1 MIGGGVHGVEVVFLL
16 LLGFVVLFA
25 VLARKLQ
32 TPYPIVL
39 VVAGLLLSFIPGI
52 PKITLNPDVIFLIVL
67 PPLLYSAAWV
77 TSWREFRYNLLSIFM
92 LAFGLVAF
100 TVFGVAEAAQW
111 VFPGFTW
118 QLGFVL
124 GAVVSTTDAVAAT
137 SIARRL
143 SLPQR
148 IVDLLEGESLVNDA
162 GGLVALEFGL
172 AMVMRGQTPTL
183 DMAIGRLSY
192 LTLDGL
198 AIGLAIGKAVE
209 WFEQLVDDGPIE
221 IAVSIMVPYGAYL
234 AAESARASGVLAV
247 VACGLYLSRKSARF
261 FSAQV
266 RMQTWAVWDALTFAL
281 NGLVFVLIGLQL
293 PYVLA
298 GIHAYSLKQLVLYGA
313 LLSGLLIVL
322 RMLWMFPGANI
333 GYWLRSRVLHQDY
346 TLPPPR
352 GIFVMGWTGM
362 RGVVALAAA
371 MSLPE
376 KLDNGS
382 PFPARNLIIFLTFS
396 VILVTLVLQGL
407 TLPWLIRML
416 GLAGVSG
423 PNCEE
428 REARRIVT
436 RAALQRLAEERGK
449 DRPEL
454 APVYD
459 DIEQHY
465 QQRLLILEG
474 KQDSEDDDSRS
485 RYGRALYLSLELLRV
500 ERAAAIALRN
510 QGRINDE
517 VLRVFER
524 ELDLRESEVTLSS
537 EASA

>member
-1 MIGGGVHGVEVVFLL
+1 MV
-16 LLGFVVLFA
+16 
-25 VLARKLQ
+25 
-32 TPYPIVL
+32 
-39 VVAGLLLSFIPGI
+39 
-52 PKITLNPDVIFLIVL
+52 
-67 PPLLYSAAWV
+67 
-77 TSWREFRYNLLSIFM
+77 SWPWR
-92 LAFGLVAF
+92 
-100 TVFGVAEAAQW
+100 
-111 VFPGFTW
+111 
-118 QLGFVL
+118 
-124 GAVVSTTDAVAAT
+124 
-137 SIARRL
+137 
-143 SLPQR
+143 
-148 IVDLLEGESLVNDA
+148 
-162 GGLVALEFGL
+162 
-172 AMVMRGQTPTL
+172 
-183 DMAIGRLSY
+183 
-192 LTLDGL
+192 
-198 AIGLAIGKAVE
+198 
-209 WFEQLVDDGPIE
+209 
-221 IAVSIMVPYGAYL
+221 
-234 AAESARASGVLAV
+234 
-247 VACGLYLSRKSARF
+247 
-261 FSAQV
+261 
-266 RMQTWAVWDALTFAL
+266 
-281 NGLVFVLIGLQL
+281 
-293 PYVLA
+293 
-298 GIHAYSLKQLVLYGA
+298 
-313 LLSGLLIVL
+313 
-322 RMLWMFPGANI
+322 
-333 GYWLRSRVLHQDY
+333 
-346 TLPPPR
+346 
-352 GIFVMGWTGM
+352 
-362 RGVVALAAA
+362 AA

-416 GLAGVSG
+416 GLAGLSG

-449 DRPEL
+449 DCPEL